1 VRGAVTR
8 LREIFDEADKVMTE
22 RQERIDAFYT
32 HMIELYHRQN
42 YREESEH
49 AEFVDLGGES

>member
-1 VRGAVTR
+1 MTR
-8 LREIFDEADKVMTE
+8 LREIFDEAGKVMTE
-22 RQERIDAFYT
+22 RQERVDAFYA

-42 YREESEH
+42 YRDEREY